1 MALHLSY
8 GMLRG
13 CTTCVSYNR
22 PQSSE
27 AHNAFYSTSIQ
38 KIEPCD
44 LPLICLC
51 SSISSMRGARGPR
64 FDVAPE
70 SSRNARRCT
79 SFLVFGSHNQE
90 VWPPFA
96 FRAARHADLCSF
108 QCARWHSSV
117 Q

>member
-38 KIEPCD
+38 KIEPCV
-44 LPLICLC
+44 ICL
-51 SSISSMRGARGPR
+51 
-64 FDVAPE
+64 
-70 SSRNARRCT
+70 
-79 SFLVFGSHNQE
+79 
-90 VWPPFA
+90 
-96 FRAARHADLCSF
+96 
-108 QCARWHSSV
+108 
-117 Q
+117 